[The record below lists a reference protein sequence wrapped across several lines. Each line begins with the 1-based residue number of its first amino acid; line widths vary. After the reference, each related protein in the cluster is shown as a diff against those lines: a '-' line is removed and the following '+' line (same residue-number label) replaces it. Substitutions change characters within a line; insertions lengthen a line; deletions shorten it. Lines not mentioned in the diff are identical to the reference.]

1 MRFISQ
7 KILLNL
13 LGIKI
18 FYNIKDKKF
27 ILDIFL
33 LLSVL
38 FCIIVFYYKI
48 SGDIGY
54 NWQFYRIS
62 EFLIK
67 TNENGYEPGVLL
79 KGLFVTLKISFISL
93 ILAFIFGL
101 ASALFRLSDSFMLN
115 GISLFYVET
124 IRNTPLLIQIFFN
137 YFVVSPI
144 IDISPFKTAVLT
156 LSLFE
161 GAYASE
167 IIRGGINSIP
177 WGQTEAAKA
186 LGMNNRL
193 LFTYV
198 ILPQG
203 LKKVIPPLTSQ
214 SISLIKD
221 SALVSTISVYELTLY
236 GQAIISETFLTFEIW
251 FIVAIIYLIINF
263 TLSVVIKLL
272 TKK

>member
-1 MRFISQ
+1 
-7 KILLNL
+7 
-13 LGIKI
+13 
-18 FYNIKDKKF
+18 
-27 ILDIFL
+27 
-33 LLSVL
+33 
-38 FCIIVFYYKI
+38 
-48 SGDIGY
+48 
-54 NWQFYRIS
+54 
-62 EFLIK
+62 
-67 TNENGYEPGVLL
+67 
-79 KGLFVTLKISFISL
+79 
-93 ILAFIFGL
+93 
-101 ASALFRLSDSFMLN
+101 MLN

-251 FIVAIIYLIINF
+251 FTVAIIYLIINF